1 MAATAPFLDRMI
13 HRASPV
19 RDVLAMAAR
28 RWIDDQCMSMGAAI
42 AFYTV
47 FSLGPTLFLMITVA
61 GLVSGT
67 ERVEHAM
74 IEEFSSLIG
83 AEGAKVIATM
93 IKGAADA
100 ERKGLAAVI
109 GTALLLVAATTVFA
123 EIQHS
128 LNVIW
133 RTPASTRSIVHD
145 LVRGRL
151 TSLALIVVM
160 GFILL
165 VALIVSAALAAA
177 SEWLSFWMPG
187 VMVTLTVANAVISFV
202 VVTVLFAAN
211 YRILPDTY
219 VYWRDAWIGAVI
231 ASLLFALGKF
241 LIAEYIGSTGVVS
254 VLGAAGTPIVVL
266 MWVYYSAQIF
276 LLGAE
281 VAKSNA
287 DYRGEPGMAL
297 LFPELKVPR
306 ETGDIS
312 GHKDAA

>member
-1 MAATAPFLDRMI
+1 MNVTAPSLSWIRL
-13 HRASPV
+13 RLSPA
-19 RDVLAMAAR
+19 RHVLVSAAR
-28 RWIDDQCMSMGAAI
+28 RWVEDRGPSMGAAI

-47 FSLGPTLFLMITVA
+47 FSLGPSLFLMIAVA

-67 ERVEHAM
+67 EQVEQAM
-74 IEEFSSLIG
+74 IEEFSALIG
-83 AEGAKVIATM
+83 ADGAAVIAKM
-93 IKGAADA
+93 IHGAAQA
-100 ERKGLAAVI
+100 ERKGLAALI

-123 EIQHS
+123 EIQQS
-128 LNVIW
+128 LNIIW
-133 RTPASTRSIVHD
+133 RVPTPTGSIFRE
-145 LVRGRL
+145 LVRERL

-165 VALIVSAALAAA
+165 VALVVSAGLSAA

-187 VMVTLTVANAVISFV
+187 VMITLWVGNALVSFI

-219 VYWRDAWIGAVI
+219 VSWRDAWIGALI

-241 LIAEYIGSTGVVS
+241 LIAQYIGSTGVVS

-266 MWVYYSAQIF
+266 LWVYYSAQIF

-281 VAKSNA
+281 VAKVNA
-287 DYRGEPGMAL
+287 DYRGTPDIEVL
-297 LFPELKVPR
+297 LARRKVP
-306 ETGDIS
+306 G
-312 GHKDAA
+312 GGQG

>member
-1 MAATAPFLDRMI
+1 MVASSPFLDRML

-19 RDVLAMAAR
+19 RDVLTMAVR

-47 FSLGPTLFLMITVA
+47 FSLGPSLFLMITIA
-61 GLVSGT
+61 GLVSGA
-67 ERVEHAM
+67 EQVEHAM

-83 AEGAKVIATM
+83 PEGAKVIATM
-93 IKGAADA
+93 IKGVADA

-109 GTALLLVAATTVFA
+109 GTGLLLVAATTVFA

-133 RTPASTRSIVHD
+133 RTPASKRSVIHD

-187 VMVTLTVANAVISFV
+187 VMVTLTIANTVISFV

-211 YRILPDTY
+211 YRILPDSY
-219 VYWRDAWIGAVI
+219 VSWRDAWVGAVI

-241 LIAEYIGSTGVVS
+241 LIAVYIGSTGVVS

-281 VAKSNA
+281 VAKANA
-287 DYRGEPGMAL
+287 DYRGEPGMAF
-297 LFPELKVPR
+297 LFPHLKVPS
-306 ETGDIS
+306 ESGDNS
-312 GHKDAA
+312 G

>member
-1 MAATAPFLDRMI
+1 MVATSPFLDRVF

-19 RDVLAMAAR
+19 RDVLTMAVK

-47 FSLGPTLFLMITVA
+47 FSLGPTLFLMITIA
-61 GLVSGT
+61 GLVSGAQQ
-67 ERVEHAM
+67 VEHAM

-83 AEGAKVIATM
+83 PEGAKVIATM
-93 IKGAADA
+93 IKGVADA

-109 GTALLLVAATTVFA
+109 GTGLLLVAATTVFA

-133 RTPASTRSIVHD
+133 RTPESKRSVIHD
-145 LVRGRL
+145 LIRGRL

-187 VMVTLTVANAVISFV
+187 VMVTLTIANSVISFV

-211 YRILPDTY
+211 YRILPGTY
-219 VYWRDAWIGAVI
+219 VSWRDAWIGAII
-231 ASLLFALGKF
+231 ASLLFAFGKF
-241 LIAEYIGSTGVVS
+241 LIAYYIGSTGVVS
-254 VLGAAGTPIVVL
+254 VLGAAGTPIVIL

-281 VAKSNA
+281 VAAANA
-287 DYRGEPGMAL
+287 EYRGEPGMAF
-297 LFPELKVPR
+297 LFPHLQVPN
-306 ETGDIS
+306 ESGDKS
-312 GHKDAA
+312 ARNGTA

>member
-1 MAATAPFLDRMI
+1 MVATSPFFGRLIQRT
-13 HRASPV
+13 SPV
-19 RDVLAMAAR
+19 RDVLTMAVK

-47 FSLGPTLFLMITVA
+47 FSLGPTLFLMITIA

-67 ERVEHAM
+67 EQVEHAM
-74 IEEFSSLIG
+74 IGEFSSLIG
-83 AEGAKVIATM
+83 PEGAKVIATM
-93 IKGAADA
+93 IKGAGAA

-109 GTALLLVAATTVFA
+109 GTGLLLVAATTVFA

-128 LNVIW
+128 LDVIW
-133 RTPASTRSIVHD
+133 RTPQSKRSVIHD
-145 LVRGRL
+145 LIRGRL

-187 VMVTLTVANAVISFV
+187 VMVTLTVANAIISFV

-211 YRILPDTY
+211 YRILPGTY
-219 VYWRDAWIGAVI
+219 VAWRDAWIGAVI
-231 ASLLFALGKF
+231 ASLLFAFGKF

-287 DYRGEPGMAL
+287 D
-297 LFPELKVPR
+297 
-306 ETGDIS
+306 
-312 GHKDAA
+312 

>member
-1 MAATAPFLDRMI
+1 MVATSPFFGRLIQRT
-13 HRASPV
+13 SPV
-19 RDVLAMAAR
+19 RDVLTMAVK

-47 FSLGPTLFLMITVA
+47 FSLGPTLFLMITIA

-67 ERVEHAM
+67 EQVEHAM
-74 IEEFSSLIG
+74 IGEFSSLIG
-83 AEGAKVIATM
+83 PEGAKVIATM
-93 IKGAADA
+93 IKGAGAA

-109 GTALLLVAATTVFA
+109 GTGLLLVAATTVFA

-128 LNVIW
+128 LDVIW
-133 RTPASTRSIVHD
+133 RTPQSKRSVIHD
-145 LVRGRL
+145 LIRGRL

-187 VMVTLTVANAVISFV
+187 VMVTLTIANAIISFV

-211 YRILPDTY
+211 YRILPGTY
-219 VYWRDAWIGAVI
+219 VAWRDAWIGAVI
-231 ASLLFALGKF
+231 ASLLFAFGKF

-287 DYRGEPGMAL
+287 DYRGAPEMAF
-297 LFPELKVPR
+297 LFPQLKVPS
-306 ETGDIS
+306 ESGNIS
-312 GHKDAA
+312 GRKDAA

>member
-1 MAATAPFLDRMI
+1 MVATSPLLDRVI

-19 RDVLAMAAR
+19 RDVLTMAAK

-61 GLVSGT
+61 GLISGT
-67 ERVEHAM
+67 EQVEHAM

-83 AEGAKVIATM
+83 PEGAKVIATM
-93 IKGAADA
+93 IKGVADA

-109 GTALLLVAATTVFA
+109 GTGLLLAAATTVFA

-133 RTPASTRSIVHD
+133 RTPESKRSVIYD

-165 VALIVSAALAAA
+165 VALVVSAALAAA

-187 VMVTLTVANAVISFV
+187 VMVTLTVANAVISFG

-211 YRILPDTY
+211 YRILPNTY
-219 VYWRDAWIGAVI
+219 VSWRDAWIGAII
-231 ASLLFALGKF
+231 ASLLFAFGKF
-241 LIAEYIGSTGVVS
+241 LIAYYIGSTGVVS

-287 DYRGEPGMAL
+287 DYRGEPNSAF
-297 LFPELKVPR
+297 LFPQLKVPS
-306 ETGDIS
+306 ESGDNS
-312 GHKDAA
+312 GRKDAA